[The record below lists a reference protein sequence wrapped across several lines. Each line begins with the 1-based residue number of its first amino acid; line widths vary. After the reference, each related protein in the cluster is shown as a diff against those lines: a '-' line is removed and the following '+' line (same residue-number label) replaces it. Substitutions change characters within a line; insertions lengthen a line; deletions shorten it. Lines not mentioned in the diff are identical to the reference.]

1 MSATRPFVV
10 RRKWMTTPDVAA
22 FELIP
27 ADGQPL
33 EVVDA
38 GAHVEFHIER
48 TGQPP
53 LVRHYSLCNGPG
65 ECDAFVFG
73 IKLEPQSRGGSAW
86 IHTVEPGQQVRLG
99 AVRNLFPL
107 RKDARK
113 HVLLAGGIG
122 ITPVL
127 AMAQALEAAGA
138 DYELHY
144 FVRGQEHVAFR
155 ERLERAQ
162 QSDRLRVHA
171 GLDAAGVKSV
181 LSELLTSVIP
191 GQHAYCCGPGFF
203 MDTVAEVAAAK
214 SWPEE
219 QLHFERFQAAP
230 PAANASNEAFD
241 VELKRS
247 GKRCR
252 VEPGETIIQALAAVD
267 CEVMTSCEQGVCGTC
282 LTNVID
288 GVPDH
293 RDAYLSKA
301 EREAGKL
308 ILPCVSRCK
317 TQLLVLDL

>member
-1 MSATRPFVV
+1 MTSTRPFIV

-22 FELIP
+22 FELTP
-27 ADGQPL
+27 ADGAPL
-33 EVVDA
+33 EAVDA

-48 TGQPP
+48 SGQPP
-53 LVRHYSLCNGPG
+53 LVRHYSLCNAPG

-86 IHTVEPGQQVRLG
+86 IHSVEAGQQMRLG
-99 AVRNLFPL
+99 TVRNLFPL
-107 RKDARK
+107 SNDARK
-113 HVLLAGGIG
+113 HLLLAGGIG

-127 AMAQALEAAGA
+127 AMAQTLEAAGA

-144 FVRGQEHVAFR
+144 FVRGEEHVAFR
-155 ERLERAQ
+155 ERLQRTQ

-171 GLDAAGVKSV
+171 GLDADAVKAV
-181 LSELLTSVIP
+181 LSELLVSASP
-191 GQHAYCCGPGFF
+191 GEHAYCCGPGFF
-203 MDTVAEVAAAK
+203 MDTVEEVAASK
-214 SWPEE
+214 RWPEE

-230 PAANASNEAFD
+230 VPVGASSDAFD

-247 GKRCR
+247 GTRCR
-252 VEPGETIIQALAAVD
+252 VEPDQTIIQALATAGY
-267 CEVMTSCEQGVCGTC
+267 EVMTSCEQGVCGTC
-282 LTNVID
+282 LTNVIQ

-317 TQLLVLDL
+317 SPLLVLDL